1 MDRSPDWGRI
11 ETGAGDRLR
20 EIAERFRKA
29 WQKVGGPPDPVSF
42 DAFLPPRDDPLRALA
57 LEELIK
63 IDLKNRWQR
72 GQATRLEHY
81 LERFPELGPTR
92 NLSPHLIWEEFR
104 VRQEHGDKPALT
116 AYLSRFP
123 EQFAEVQRLIQ
134 LGQQRAQHSGTMSAP
149 ELPPTVASSPS
160 DVLKASGGYRL
171 LKVIGQGTFG
181 QVFQAEAPGG
191 IEVAVKKIMRPL
203 AHKDVQ
209 RELQA
214 LEVIKRLRHPFLLQ
228 TQAYWLRQDELL
240 IVMELADGSL
250 SNRLETCHR
259 AGQTGIPVDELLQY
273 FREAAEALDYLHGE
287 QVLHRDVKPQNIL
300 LLKGHAKV
308 ADFGL
313 ARMWDGDDVLQA
325 TSCGTPAFMAP
336 EVWKGMVSPQ
346 SDQYSLAATYFALRT
361 GRTLFPGN
369 VNAIFEHLEKAPD
382 LSPLPEDE
390 QRVLHKALAKEP
402 AQRHANCRGF
412 IQALAQSVLPG
423 ADRPLTVKEAEPV
436 SGPDSDW
443 LSLPSSGPAPGLQVH
458 DRPTKPPAR
467 RRQGLPILLI
477 GAIMAAAGAL
487 IAFGIWYVGQL
498 TRPADTGVSATHG
511 KPPVP
516 DTHSKPNGE
525 GQPPNEAASPAYV
538 LNNILKDV
546 RGLPPMDRPHVRYLS
561 LDHLRATGA
570 TDKQLAG
577 YRDALVEA
585 ITYLSGGKDGI
596 VLQEIDPA
604 RTVFRVDLRTL
615 GWDQPHFQKIR
626 DSKVTDPMQ
635 DKEDVKR
642 VNLFDLALLEYP
654 YATIDQ
660 ESKVFADVAKEFLEP
675 AGQVRPIAYV
685 RADWFVSA
693 ATQPPL
699 AEDLLLHQ
707 RAARRL
713 DQKLLAPLTERFA
726 EDVGFAVASAELGVP
741 DSDELQN
748 KLTALADLG
757 LKPLAT
763 QGKVSRKTWENAYG
777 QVVRRLGLGTP
788 ILALDGLTHPTFQ
801 PVPRFDVKLFT
812 KNQGNGEEA
821 TVFAPGD
828 QMVIFVHNT
837 SDRDLFIELI
847 SSDSEGKKG
856 IVAEA
861 PMLLRRGQ
869 TYRYPPGERGID
881 IKDRP
886 GKEQLI
892 LFASAARFPPG
903 ELFRGAGV
911 TDRVVHPFY
920 RSPDTAPTKTAKIG
934 LEIETRRKNP

>member
-20 EIAERFRKA
+20 DIAERFRKA
-29 WQKVGGPPDPVSF
+29 WQKVAGPPDPVSF

-104 VRQEHGDKPALT
+104 IRQEHGDKPALT

-123 EQFAEVQRLIQ
+123 EQFGELQRLIQ
-134 LGQQRAQHSGTMSAP
+134 LGQQRAQRSGTMSAP
-149 ELPPTVASSPS
+149 ELPPTVASTPS

-361 GRTLFPGN
+361 GRLLFPGN
-369 VNAIFEHLEKAPD
+369 VNAIFEHLENAPN
-382 LSPLPEDE
+382 LKPLPEDE

-402 AQRHANCRGF
+402 AQRYANCREF
-412 IQALAQSVLPG
+412 IQALAQAVLPG

-436 SGPDSDW
+436 NGPDADW
-443 LSLPSSGPAPGLQVH
+443 LSLPSSGPAPGFQIH

-467 RRQGLPILLI
+467 RQGLPMLLI
-477 GAIMAAAGAL
+477 GAVTAAAGAL
-487 IAFGIWYVGQL
+487 IAFGIWYVGHS
-498 TRPADTGVSATHG
+498 TRPADSGLAATHG

-516 DTHSKPNGE
+516 DTHPKPNGE
-525 GQPPNEAASPAYV
+525 GLPPNEAASPAYV
-538 LNNILKDV
+538 LKSILKDV
-546 RGLPPMDRPHVRYLS
+546 RGLPPMDRPHVRYFS

-570 TDKQLAG
+570 TDKQLAE

-604 RTVFRVDLRTL
+604 HTVFRLDLRTL
-615 GWDQPHFQKIR
+615 GWDQPRFQR
-626 DSKVTDPMQ
+626 VGDPKGKDPQ
-635 DKEDVKR
+635 PDKEGVKR
-642 VNLFDLALLEYP
+642 LNVFDSALLEYP
-654 YATIDQ
+654 YATIDR
-660 ESKVFADVAKEFLEP
+660 ESKLAADVAKEFLEP
-675 AGQVRPIAYV
+675 AGQVRPIAYL
-685 RADWFVSA
+685 RADWFVNV

-699 AEDLLLHQ
+699 AEDFLPHQ
-707 RAARRL
+707 RAGRPL
-713 DQKLLAPLTERFA
+713 DQKPLAPLTERYA
-726 EDVGFAVASAELGVP
+726 EEVGFAAACAELGVLE
-741 DSDELQN
+741 SDELKN
-748 KLTALADLG
+748 TFTALADLG
-757 LKPLAT
+757 LKPLAE
-763 QGKVSRKTWENAYG
+763 QGKVSRKTWENAYAN
-777 QVVRRLGLGTP
+777 VVRRLGRGTP
-788 ILALDGLTHPTFQ
+788 VLPLDGLTHPSFR
-801 PVPRFDVKLFT
+801 PVPPLDVKLST
-812 KNQGNGEEA
+812 KNLA
-821 TVFAPGD
+821 TDKETSVFAPGD
-828 QMVIFVHNT
+828 AMVILVRNN
-837 SDRDLFIELI
+837 SERDVFIELV
-847 SSDSEGKKG
+847 SSDSKGKKG

-861 PMLLRRGQ
+861 PTRVPRGQ
-869 TYRYPPGERGID
+869 EYRYPPGEDGIRIGD
-881 IKDRP
+881 QL

-892 LFASAARFPPG
+892 LFASPARFPRG
-903 ELFRGAGV
+903 EVFRGADV

-920 RSPDTAPTKTAKIG
+920 QAAGIDPAKTAKITQ
-934 LEIETRRKNP
+934 EIETRRQKP